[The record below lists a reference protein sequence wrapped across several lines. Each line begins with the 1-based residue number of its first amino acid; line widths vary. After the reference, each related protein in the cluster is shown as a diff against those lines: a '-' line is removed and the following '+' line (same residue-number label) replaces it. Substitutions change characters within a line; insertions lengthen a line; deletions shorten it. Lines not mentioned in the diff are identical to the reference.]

1 MWDFLFSHL
10 CAFGV
15 HVPAVPAVPE
25 QLPELLVQPLLLLA
39 LVVGDVHVAGG
50 GGGGGRGRQ
59 AKENSQDK
67 GGEAEE
73 SRSRGLQL
81 EWNIFFLRLLNG

>member
-1 MWDFLFSHL
+1 MWEFVFSHL

-50 GGGGGRGRQ
+50 SGGGGHETKEDRQGKGR
-59 AKENSQDK
+59 K
-67 GGEAEE
+67 AEE
-73 SRSRGLQL
+73 RRSRRLLGMGKY
-81 EWNIFFLRLLNG
+81 FFLHL